1 MERENGKVT
10 HIFIV
15 NPYAGRLTF
24 AADLRKKLSEIKY
37 IKYFVFNT
45 RYPGHEMELVK
56 EICSMFENERLR
68 FYCCGG
74 SGTMRNVMNGF
85 KDLSEV
91 EIAFFPCGLTND
103 FLKVFGAEAKR
114 FTDIEELIKG
124 EILDVDYIKS
134 SRGVMLNTFSTGLD
148 SAVIAKTD
156 EYRMMRVFNPNLPYN
171 IASLY
176 ALLFYRRPAYEVELD
191 GKKFN
196 GKVTEIFFGNGRVL
210 GGNLAFA
217 PKADV
222 TDGKGDYRI
231 IRGCSG
237 LSLVPKMLPLLKGNY
252 EKVDKI
258 SEFGRSK
265 SITVRRTDGKSFLVN
280 QDGEPGFDKE
290 WTAQIVP
297 KGLHLVV
304 PKGVRPDGR

>member
-1 MERENGKVT
+1 MERENGNIT

-56 EICSMFENERLR
+56 EIRSMFENEKLR

-85 KDLSEV
+85 EDLSEA

-103 FLKVFGAEAKR
+103 FLKVFGGDAKR
-114 FTDIEELIKG
+114 FTDIEELING

-134 SRGVMLNTFSTGLD
+134 NRGVMLNTLSTGLD
-148 SAVIAKTD
+148 AAVITKTD
-156 EYRMMRVFNPNLPYN
+156 EYRMMRVFHPNLPYTV
-171 IASLY
+171 AALY
-176 ALLFYRRPAYEVELD
+176 ALLLSRRPAYEVELD
-191 GKKFN
+191 GKKFS
-196 GKVTEIFFGNGRVL
+196 GKVTEVFFGNGRIL
-210 GGNLAFA
+210 GGNLALA
-217 PKADV
+217 KKADV

-231 IRGCSG
+231 IHACSS
-237 LSLVPKMLPLLKGNY
+237 LSLVWKALPLLKGKY
-252 EKVDKI
+252 EKLDKI
-258 SEFGRSK
+258 SEYGRSK
-265 SITVRRTDGKSFLVN
+265 SISIRRRDGKPFIVN
-280 QDGEPGFDKE
+280 QDGEGMIEKE
-290 WTAQIVP
+290 WTAQIVR
-297 KGLHLVV
+297 KGLHFVV